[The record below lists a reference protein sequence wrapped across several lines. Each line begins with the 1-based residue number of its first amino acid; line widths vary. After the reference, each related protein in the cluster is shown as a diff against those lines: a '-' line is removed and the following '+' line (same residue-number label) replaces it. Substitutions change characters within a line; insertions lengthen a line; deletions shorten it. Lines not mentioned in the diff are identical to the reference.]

1 LPNTFKNKARNQKNM
16 KDKTIEGYFKDIT
29 ISDDLENVKAEY
41 STEEYSND
49 PKGYFLIKANKE
61 EGIIEV
67 GYCSPDNILKKRITG
82 KNPIEIFYT
91 LIRLG
96 LISKLEHAA
105 DTGSELQKAYI
116 ALKNNLEYT
125 QDKDLNLNN
134 PDQ

>member
-1 LPNTFKNKARNQKNM
+1 MEKKK
-16 KDKTIEGYFKDIT
+16 IEGYFKDIT
-29 ISDDLENVKAEY
+29 VSDDLEEIEAEY
-41 STEEYSND
+41 SPDEYSND
-49 PKGYFLIKANKE
+49 PKGYFLIKSNKE

-67 GYCSPDNILKKRITG
+67 GYCTPDNILKKRITG
-82 KNPIEIFYT
+82 KKPIEIFYT

-125 QDKDLNLNN
+125 QDKDLILN
-134 PDQ
+134 

>member
-1 LPNTFKNKARNQKNM
+1 MENKK
-16 KDKTIEGYFKDIT
+16 IEGYFKDIT
-29 ISDDLENVKAEY
+29 ISDALEEIKAEY
-41 STEEYSND
+41 SPEEYSND

-67 GYCSPDNILKKRITG
+67 GYCTQDNILKKRITG
-82 KNPIEIFYT
+82 KKPIEIFYT

-116 ALKNNLEYT
+116 ALKNDLEYT
-125 QDKDLNLNN
+125 QDKDLIL
-134 PDQ
+134 D